1 MGEAVVVVR
10 TEVDG
15 SAVQFLLA
23 LEGAAVQATDQQ
35 RNPALDG
42 VEPSSCRIASAFAK
56 VRNGSPNQCS
66 CYERR
71 SRSPAYIQSPASH
84 QPHPEAN
91 LTFLLPIPLR
101 RLSSHRKHRREPRR
115 LDIYEFRLFRL
126 RAVDRPDDVF
136 V

>member
-66 CYERR
+66 CNY
-71 SRSPAYIQSPASH
+71 SVVHTVLYPASGV
-84 QPHPEAN
+84 
-91 LTFLLPIPLR
+91 
-101 RLSSHRKHRREPRR
+101 LSVIE
-115 LDIYEFRLFRL
+115 
-126 RAVDRPDDVF
+126 
-136 V
+136 